1 MQRLLILF
9 IQLYRYT
16 LSPLLGTRCRF
27 EPSCS
32 LYAIEA
38 IREHGALKGGWLA
51 ARRLGR
57 CHPFHPGG
65 HDPVPQLA
73 EHRHG

>member
-1 MQRLLILF
+1 
-9 IQLYRYT
+9 
-16 LSPLLGTRCRF
+16 LLGVRCRY

-32 LYAIEA
+32 VYAIEA
-38 IREHGALKGGWLA
+38 IETHGALKGGWLA
-51 ARRLGR
+51 TKRICR

-65 HDPVPQLA
+65 HDPVPRAL

>member
-1 MQRLLILF
+1 MRTILILF

-16 LSPLLGTRCRF
+16 LSPLLGRRCRF

-38 IREHGALKGGWLA
+38 VRQHGALEGGWLA
-51 ARRLGR
+51 IKRVGR
-57 CHPFHPGG
+57 CHPLHPGG
-65 HDPVPQLA
+65 YDPVPHPP

>member
-1 MQRLLILF
+1 MRTILILF

-16 LSPLLGTRCRF
+16 LSPLLGVRCRF

-32 LYAIEA
+32 RYAIEA
-38 IREHGALKGGWLA
+38 LRQHGTLKGGWLA

-57 CHPFHPGG
+57 CHPLNPGG
-65 HDPVPQLA
+65 YDPVPRP

>member
-1 MQRLLILF
+1 MQSLLIYPVR
-9 IQLYRYT
+9 LYRYL
-16 LSPLLGTRCRF
+16 LSPLLGVRCRF

-38 IREHGALKGGWLA
+38 IETHGAVQGGWLA
-51 ARRLGR
+51 ARRICR

-65 HDPVPQLA
+65 YDPVPRAL

>member
-1 MQRLLILF
+1 MQSLLI
-9 IQLYRYT
+9 IPIRLYRYL
-16 LSPLLGTRCRF
+16 LSPLLGVRCRF

-38 IREHGALKGGWLA
+38 IETHGALTGGWLA
-51 ARRLGR
+51 VKRICR
-57 CHPFHPGG
+57 CHPLHPGG
-65 HDPVPQLA
+65 YDPVPRAL